1 MKITGT
7 INQIMMELLKA
18 ALDPT
23 KVWVCEIKEKRNKR
37 SLDANAYYWKLLH
50 QYAEWSGRSDVYVH
64 NDMLEHYGQPEITN
78 GKQQT
83 VYILSNINYKELS
96 YIHLRWTDNV
106 IYDDLYRE
114 YREYEVMKNSR
125 EYDTK
130 EYARLVDGLIQTI
143 QGDDAPIETLTPD
156 ELAKLKAIV

>member
-1 MKITGT
+1 MKVTGT
-7 INQIMMELLKA
+7 LNQIMMEIFKA

-23 KVWVCEIKEKRNKR
+23 KIWVCEIKEKRNKH
-37 SLDANAYYWKLLH
+37 SLNANAYYWQLLH
-50 QYAEWSGRSDVYVH
+50 KYAEWSGRSDVYVH
-64 NDMLEHYGQPEITN
+64 NDMLEHYGQPEIIN

-83 VYILSNINYKELS
+83 VVLLDGINYKELP
-96 YIHLRWTDNV
+96 YIHLRWTDNTMV
-106 IYDDLYRE
+106 DERFRLYRE
-114 YREYEVMKNSR
+114 YDVMKNSR

-130 EYARLVDGLIQTI
+130 EYARLVEGLIQTI